1 MAYVDSSGKTHVSL
15 SEASRGHAAQ
25 TTASRNA
32 AGQVV
37 GSSSGSNYAR
47 AQEEQTRAAQEQDS
61 VRNSIQYN
69 TGMPSW
75 ATAPGETAGID
86 RSQLQQFK
94 TVEQLE
100 AEKNNSKYSK
110 AVSSYKK
117 GYAEGRAGN
126 VSLSSLKESASSPGW
141 NMEGQII
148 GKTVSVVENVIGED
162 NLKAYSTGYAMGRG
176 KEASIDSLQAPK
188 QRADQMIS
196 YPFYQWT
203 NKGAEYLSS
212 GRDSIFKPIPK
223 STAKD
228 AIVGLS
234 DLPIYAVELT
244 GGVPMGLETI
254 ARNPTS
260 VMDSIGL
267 GLGLIAGGTVTTAEK
282 EPGRLAG
289 QLVGGYALGKGAGAA
304 YSKLKTPKLKE
315 VPIETTER
323 QFQVLEGIE
332 KTKIDTLGTE
342 REYLKVKTRTAGE
355 GELNPVDINTAD
367 KYLSQDSRTFE
378 VRYTK
383 TSSLTDSSLNT
394 EVRSGSGLA
403 EVTLKRPS
411 VLKAEQKTLSG
422 DTIVQVDKGKWKA
435 DFSGLP
441 KDKFSLNK
449 QYTVENYLGKETFDY
464 EFATSVE
471 NIRARPIKEITQIPE
486 TPKELPIGAEQYFD
500 VPKTPKQLDLFSD
513 FGSNSESLA
522 SVQYRSL
529 NLFPGEKPGFF
540 AYDKIQFGKN
550 SFKNTVRRLT
560 SDESGSLAPVREP
573 QVIPGGI
580 KSELDI
586 WKRDII
592 LEELQPKT
600 SIEIKTFELP
610 RTYSSVSWGSS
621 GALLSQFSNLQ
632 LGEPTQNKVYT
643 PSSIR
648 VWSENAPQISVKSDV
663 LEKSDINLLTGS
675 SNIFGTWEDT
685 KQDTK
690 QDSKQDTKT
699 IVDVIP
705 DVLPDILPDII
716 PDPMPSNTRGG
727 GDFIVDPIP
736 HFKNKKIPLPLAG
749 DDLNIFSSSEVGAR
763 RRKTKHKTLQNAYG
777 DPLKIKLKL

>member
-15 SEASRGHAAQ
+15 SEASKGYAAQ

-47 AQEEQTRAAQEQDS
+47 EEEQKIRDT
-61 VRNSIQYN
+61 IQYN

-86 RSQLQQFK
+86 RSQLEQFK
-94 TVEQLE
+94 TVDQMEEERERGTISRTLSAFKQ
-100 AEKNNSKYSK
+100 
-110 AVSSYKK
+110 
-117 GYAEGRAGN
+117 GYRAGEGKEF
-126 VSLSSLKESASSPGW
+126 SL
-141 NMEGQII
+141 EG
-148 GKTVSVVENVIGED
+148 
-162 NLKAYSTGYAMGRG
+162 LKAPTNRAQDLHSYSFYEKMNSYSE
-176 KEASIDSLQAPK
+176 KIDSVQNSLLSKLPK
-188 QRADQMIS
+188 
-196 YPFYQWT
+196 
-203 NKGAEYLSS
+203 G
-212 GRDSIFKPIPK
+212 
-223 STAKD
+223 TAKD
-228 AIVGLS
+228 AITGVTN
-234 DLPIYAVELT
+234 LPEIAVSTAGAVPL
-244 GGVPMGLETI
+244 GVESI
-254 ARNPTS
+254 ARNRETAL
-260 VMDSIGL
+260 DSIGF
-267 GLGLIAGGTVTTAEK
+267 GLGAITGSTVEKAKTHPAELAGELAGGY
-282 EPGRLAG
+282 L
-289 QLVGGYALGKGAGAA
+289 LGKGAGSLS
-304 YSKLKTPKLKE
+304 SKLKAPKIKE
-315 VPIETTER
+315 IPIETTER

-332 KTKIDTLGTE
+332 KTKIETLGTP
-342 REYLKVKTRTAGE
+342 REYLKIKTRTAGE

-394 EVRSGSGLA
+394 EVNSGSGLA
-403 EVTLKRPS
+403 QVTLKRPS
-411 VLKAEQKTLSG
+411 VLNAEQKTLTG
-422 DTIVQVDKGKWKA
+422 ETLVQVDKGKWKA

-441 KDKFSLNK
+441 NDKFSLNK

-464 EFATSVE
+464 EFATSVD
-471 NIRARPIKEITQIPE
+471 NVRARPIREITQIPE
-486 TPKELPIGAEQYFD
+486 TPKELPIGAEKYFD
-500 VPKTPKQLDLFSD
+500 ILNQKQQSLDNYAFPKNADEFFDVLDPKQSTLENFEGLPTIKYKLKGA
-513 FGSNSESLA
+513 FGEA
-522 SVQYRSL
+522 
-529 NLFPGEKPGFF
+529 PGYF
-540 AYDKIQFGKN
+540 AYDRIGISKN
-550 SFKNTVRRLT
+550 AFKNTIRRLT
-560 SDESGSLAPVREP
+560 EDESGALAPVREP

-580 KSELDI
+580 KSELDV

-592 LEELQPKT
+592 LEEFQPKT

-632 LGEPTQNKVYT
+632 LGESTQNKVYT

-648 VWSENAPQISVKSDV
+648 VWSENAPQISIKSDV
-663 LEKSDINLLTGS
+663 LEKSDISLLTGS

-716 PDPMPSNTRGG
+716 PDPMPSDTRGG

-736 HFKNKKIPLPLAG
+736 HFKNKKIPFPLDGG
-749 DDLNIFSSSEVGAR
+749 DLSIFSSSEIGAR
-763 RRKTKHKTLQNAYG
+763 RRKTRHKTLKNAYG
-777 DPLKIKLKL
+777 DPLKIKLEL

>member
-1 MAYVDSSGKTHVSL
+1 MSYVDSSGKTHVSL

-47 AQEEQTRAAQEQDS
+47 AQEAAEAENQSKYSSMVE
-61 VRNSIQYN
+61 YN
-69 TGMPSW
+69 TSPTWM
-75 ATAPGETAGID
+75 TAPGETAGID
-86 RSQLQQFK
+86 RSQLQQFR
-94 TVEQLE
+94 TMDQLE
-100 AEKNNSKYSK
+100 AEKE
-110 AVSSYKK
+110 K
-117 GYAEGRAGN
+117 GTISRTLSAFKQGYRAGEGKEY
-126 VSLSSLKESASSPGW
+126 SL
-141 NMEGQII
+141 EG
-148 GKTVSVVENVIGED
+148 
-162 NLKAYSTGYAMGRG
+162 LKAPTTKAQDLYSYSFYNKMNSYTE
-176 KEASIDSLQAPK
+176 KIDSVQNSL
-188 QRADQMIS
+188 
-196 YPFYQWT
+196 
-203 NKGAEYLSS
+203 LSKLPS
-212 GRDSIFKPIPK
+212 G
-223 STAKD
+223 TAKD
-228 AIVGLS
+228 AVRGVTN
-234 DLPIYAVELT
+234 LPEIAVSTAGAVPL
-244 GGVPMGLETI
+244 GVESI
-254 ARNPTS
+254 ARNRES
-260 VMDSIGL
+260 SLDSIGF
-267 GLGLIAGGTVTTAEK
+267 GIGAIAGSTVEKAKTHPAE
-282 EPGRLAG
+282 LAG
-289 QLVGGYALGKGAGAA
+289 ELAGGFLLGKGMGSLS
-304 YSKLKTPKLKE
+304 SKLKAPKLKE
-315 VPIETTER
+315 VPVKTTER

-378 VRYTK
+378 VKYTK

-403 EVTLKRPS
+403 EVTLKRSS

-422 DTIVQVDKGKWKA
+422 DTIVQVDKGKWQA

-464 EFATSVE
+464 DFATSVE
-471 NIRARPIKEITQIPE
+471 NIRARPVKEITQLRE
-486 TPKELPIGAEQYFD
+486 TPKELPLGAEQYFD

-513 FGSNSESLA
+513 FGSNPESLA

-560 SDESGSLAPVREP
+560 SDETGSLAPVREP
-573 QVIPGGI
+573 QVIPGRI
-580 KSELDI
+580 KSEMDV

-610 RTYSSVSWGSS
+610 RTYSSVYWGSS

-632 LGEPTQNKVYT
+632 LGESIQNKVYT
-643 PSSIR
+643 PSSVR
-648 VWSENAPQISVKSDV
+648 FWSENAPQISIKSDV

-685 KQDTK
+685 KQDSR

-699 IVDVIP
+699 MIDVIP

-716 PDPMPSNTRGG
+716 PEPTPSGTRGG

-736 HFKNKKIPLPLAG
+736 HFKTKTPLPLAG
-749 DDLNIFSSSEVGAR
+749 DDLNIFSSDEPGPR
-763 RRKTKHKTLQNAYG
+763 RRKTRHKTLKNAYG
-777 DPLKIKLKL
+777 DPLKIKLKI

>member
-15 SEASRGHAAQ
+15 SEASRGYTAQ
-25 TTASRNA
+25 TTASRNT
-32 AGQVV
+32 AGQIV

-47 AQEEQTRAAQEQDS
+47 EQAAQEQDS
-61 VRNSIQYN
+61 VRSSIQS
-69 TGMPSW
+69 MPAW

-86 RSQLQQFK
+86 RSQLQKFK
-94 TVEQLE
+94 TVDQLE
-100 AEKNNSKYSK
+100 EEQNKSKYSK

-117 GYAEGRAGN
+117 GYDTGRSGEISLN
-126 VSLSSLKESASSPGW
+126 DLKDLSSSKGWGFEGAIAGKVVSAGV
-141 NMEGQII
+141 GI
-148 GKTVSVVENVIGED
+148 IGED
-162 NLKAYSTGYAMGRG
+162 RLKAYSTGYALGRG
-176 KEASIDSLQAPK
+176 KEADINSLKAPN
-188 QRADQMIS
+188 QRADKMVS
-196 YPFYQWT
+196 YPLYQWT

-212 GRDSIFKPIPK
+212 GRDSIVKPIPE

-228 AIVGLS
+228 VIVGLS
-234 DLPIYAVELT
+234 DLPIYAVGLT

-260 VMDSIGL
+260 VTDSIEL
-267 GLGLIAGGTVTTAEK
+267 GLGLIAGSTVTTAEK

-289 QLVGGYALGKGAGAA
+289 QLVGGYALGKGLGATW
-304 YSKLKTPKLKE
+304 SKLKTPKIKE
-315 VPIETTER
+315 IPIETTER
-323 QFQVLEGIE
+323 QFQVLEGME
-332 KTKIDTLGTE
+332 QTKIETLGTP
-342 REYLKVKTRTAGE
+342 RDYLKIKTRTAGE
-355 GELNPVDINTAD
+355 GELNPVDITTAE

-403 EVTLKRPS
+403 QVTLKRPS
-411 VLKAEQKTLSG
+411 VLNAEQKTLTG
-422 DTIVQVDKGKWKA
+422 ETIVQVDKGKWKA

-441 KDKFSLNK
+441 KDKFNLNK

-471 NIRARPIKEITQIPE
+471 NIRARPIKEITQLKE
-486 TPKELPIGAEQYFD
+486 TPKELPLGAEQYFD

-513 FGSNSESLA
+513 FGSNPESLA

-632 LGEPTQNKVYT
+632 LGESTQNKVYT

-648 VWSENAPQISVKSDV
+648 VWSENAPQISIKSDV

-675 SNIFGTWEDT
+675 ANIFGTWEDT
-685 KQDTK
+685 KQDSR

-699 IVDVIP
+699 MIDVIP
-705 DVLPDILPDII
+705 DLAEVPINDIPPKFD
-716 PDPMPSNTRGG
+716 
-727 GDFIVDPIP
+727 DPIKP
-736 HFKNKKIPLPLAG
+736 NPIGTPTPFYDYIPTKKIPLPLG
-749 DDLNIFSSSEVGAR
+749 DNLSLFSSDEPGPR
-763 RRKTKHKTLQNAYG
+763 RRKTRHKTIKNAYG
-777 DPLKIKLKL
+777 DPLKIKLKI

>member
-32 AGQVV
+32 AGQIV

-47 AQEEQTRAAQEQDS
+47 EEEQKIRDT
-61 VRNSIQYN
+61 IQYN

-86 RSQLQQFK
+86 RSQLQNFQ
-94 TVEQLE
+94 TVDQLE
-100 AEKNNSKYSK
+100 AERERGTISRTLST
-110 AVSSYKK
+110 YKQ
-117 GYAEGRAGN
+117 GYVEGRAGS
-126 VSLSSLKESASSPGW
+126 VSLNSLKESASSPGW
-141 NMEGQII
+141 KLEGQII
-148 GKTVSVVENVIGED
+148 GKTVSVVENAIGKD
-162 NLKAYSTGYAMGRG
+162 NLKAYSTGYALGRG
-176 KEASIDSLQAPK
+176 KEADINSLQAPK
-188 QRADQMIS
+188 QRANEMVS
-196 YPFYQWT
+196 YPLYQWT
-203 NKGAEYLSS
+203 NKGTEYLSS
-212 GRDSIFKPIPK
+212 LRDKAVKPVPD

-228 AIVGLS
+228 VIVGLS
-234 DLPIYAVELT
+234 DLPIYAVGLT

-254 ARNPTS
+254 ARNPS
-260 VMDSIGL
+260 SAIDSIGL

-289 QLVGGYALGKGAGAA
+289 QLIGGYALGKGAGAA
-304 YSKLKTPKLKE
+304 YSKLKAPKLKE

-323 QFQVLEGIE
+323 QFQVLEGVE
-332 KTKIDTLGTE
+332 KTNIETLGTP
-342 REYLKVKTRTAGE
+342 REYLKIKTRTAGE
-355 GELNPVDINTAD
+355 GELNPVDINTAE

-403 EVTLKRPS
+403 QVTLKRPS
-411 VLKAEQKTLSG
+411 VLNAEQKTLTG
-422 DTIVQVDKGKWKA
+422 ETLVQVDKGKWKA

-500 VPKTPKQLDLFSD
+500 VPKTKQLDLFSG
-513 FGSNSESLA
+513 FGSNSDSLA

-580 KSELDI
+580 KSELDV

-632 LGEPTQNKVYT
+632 LGESAQNKVYT

-648 VWSENAPQISVKSDV
+648 VWSENAPQISIKSDV

-675 SNIFGTWEDT
+675 GNIFGTWEDT
-685 KQDTK
+685 KQDSR

-699 IVDVIP
+699 MIDVIP
-705 DVLPDILPDII
+705 DIAEVPINDIPPKFD
-716 PDPMPSNTRGG
+716 
-727 GDFIVDPIP
+727 DPIKP
-736 HFKNKKIPLPLAG
+736 NPIGTPTPFYDYIPTKKIPLPLG
-749 DDLNIFSSSEVGAR
+749 DNLSLFSSDEPGPR
-763 RRKTKHKTLQNAYG
+763 RRKTRHKTIKNAYG